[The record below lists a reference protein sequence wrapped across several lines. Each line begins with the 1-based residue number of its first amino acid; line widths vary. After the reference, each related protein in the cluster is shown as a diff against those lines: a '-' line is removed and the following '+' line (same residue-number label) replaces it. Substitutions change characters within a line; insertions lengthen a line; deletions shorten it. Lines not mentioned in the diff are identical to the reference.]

1 MSVALQITRF
11 SSETNLSLIPCPMYV
26 LRLKHYAYISAVPP
40 EVTLVQ
46 SENGT
51 VVCKAVAGKPA
62 AQISWTPEGDCV
74 TEQNPHGGNGT
85 VTVWSMCYWKARHV
99 PNVSCTVSHV
109 TGNKSLFLELN
120 QG

>member
-1 MSVALQITRF
+1 MYSFTFFLQASTIT
-11 SSETNLSLIPCPMYV
+11 SSTYRKQSTVTPLAE
-26 LRLKHYAYISAVPP
+26 VPP

-120 QG
+120 QENVN